1 MIRGDTF
8 MPHDVNSLSR
18 LRALIRANHAV
29 VEQLELPVVLRRIVE
44 AAVELVSAD
53 YGALGVIAPHG
64 GLDQFIH
71 VGMTDPDVSRIGHLP
86 EGHGLLG
93 ALIDDPRP
101 IRLERI
107 AEDPRSAG
115 FPEDHPPM
123 GGFLGVPVRVRDT
136 VYGNLYLSNHDDG
149 GFSNE
154 DTRLVMA
161 LAATAGVAI
170 ENARLFAETSRR
182 QAWSAA
188 SAEITAALLSGE
200 QSESIELLADR
211 VLELSVADLVCVI
224 VPSAQAG
231 SLIVDVAVG
240 LDDRDVRSVSMPIG
254 ESIASRVI
262 EGRQPELV
270 DDSDI
275 TLASG
280 AELGPVMAVP
290 LMAGG
295 RAEGVLFVARKR
307 SGVRFTT
314 ADLEMAADFAGQAS
328 VAMQLGKARSDRQ
341 RMLLLEDR
349 GRIARDLHD
358 HVIQQIF
365 GTGLELQSIAGALQD
380 AALAERINQSVTH
393 LDESIS
399 QIRTVIFALSSPPDR
414 ASGTL
419 RHTVIDL
426 ADELAPTFASPP
438 RVTFTGPVDLLVTG
452 TLAGDVM
459 AVVREG
465 LTNAARHAAASTVA
479 VTVSAADGWIV
490 VDVVDDGSGIG
501 AVRRRSGLKNL
512 AVRAES
518 RGGSMDIDPDG
529 LGTDQRGTHVRW
541 SCPYSLVEA

>member
-1 MIRGDTF
+1 

-18 LRALIRANHAV
+18 LRALIRANNAV
-29 VEQLELPVVLRRIVE
+29 VEHLELPVVLKSIVE
-44 AAVELVSAD
+44 AAVELVTAD

-71 VGMTDPDVSRIGHLP
+71 VGMMDGDVSRIGHLP

-107 AEDPRSAG
+107 AADPRSTG
-115 FPEDHPPM
+115 FPENHPPM
-123 GGFLGVPVRVRDT
+123 AGFLGVPVRVRDT
-136 VYGNLYLSNHDDG
+136 VYGNLYLSNQAEG
-149 GFSNE
+149 GFSDE
-154 DTRLVMA
+154 DVRLVTA

-170 ENARLFAETSRR
+170 ENARLFAETTRR

-200 QSESIELLADR
+200 QSESMTLLADR

-224 VPSAQAG
+224 VPSGQG
-231 SLIVDVAVG
+231 SSLIVDVAVG
-240 LDDRDVRSVSMPIG
+240 LDEQNVRGVSMPRG
-254 ESIASRVI
+254 ESIASRVM

-270 DDSDI
+270 DESDI
-275 TLASG
+275 TLAGG
-280 AELGPVMAVP
+280 AELGPAMAVP
-290 LMAGG
+290 LMSGG
-295 RAEGVLFVARKR
+295 RAEGVLFVARLR
-307 SGVRFTT
+307 SGPRFSPV
-314 ADLEMAADFAGQAS
+314 DLELAADFAGQAS

-365 GTGLELQSIAGALQD
+365 GTGLELQSIAGVLPD
-380 AALAERINQSVTH
+380 AALADRIQRAVTH

-399 QIRTVIFALSSPPDR
+399 QIRTVIFALSSRPEHAP
-414 ASGTL
+414 GTL

-426 ADELAPTFASPP
+426 ADELATTFASPP
-438 RVTFTGPVDLLVTG
+438 RVTFTGPVDLLVTDS
-452 TLAGDVM
+452 LAGDVM

-465 LTNAARHAAASTVA
+465 LTNAARHAAAETVA
-479 VTVSAADGWIV
+479 VTVAATDGWVV
-490 VDVVDDGSGIG
+490 VDVVDNGLGIG
-501 AVRRRSGLKNL
+501 DVARRSGLKNL
-512 AVRAES
+512 AVRAEA
-518 RGGSMDIDPDG
+518 RGGSMAINPDG
-529 LGTDQRGTHVRW
+529 SGAGRRGTHVRW
-541 SCPYSLVEA
+541 SSPYSLVEA

>member
-1 MIRGDTF
+1 MTEQ
-8 MPHDVNSLSR
+8 VNSLSR

-29 VEQLELPVVLRRIVE
+29 VEQLELPVVLRKIVE

-71 VGMTDPDVSRIGHLP
+71 VGMADADLSRIGHLP

-107 AEDPRSAG
+107 ATDPRSVG
-115 FPEDHPPM
+115 FPEGHPPM

-136 VYGNLYLSNHDDG
+136 VYGNLYLSNRGDG
-149 GFSNE
+149 GFSDE
-154 DTRLVMA
+154 DIRLVTA

-170 ENARLFAETSRR
+170 ENARLFAETTRR

-188 SAEITAALLSGE
+188 SAEITSALLSGE
-200 QSESIELLADR
+200 QSESIALLADR
-211 VLELSVADLVCVI
+211 VLELSAADLVCVI
-224 VPSAQAG
+224 VPSG
-231 SLIVDVAVG
+231 RPGGLTVDVAVG
-240 LDDRDVRSVSMPIG
+240 LDERDVRGVSMPLG

-270 DDSDI
+270 DESDI

-280 AELGPVMAVP
+280 TELGPVMAVP

-295 RAEGVLFVARKR
+295 RAEGVLFVARR
-307 SGVRFTT
+307 RTGLRFST

-365 GTGLELQSIAGALQD
+365 GTGLELQSIAGVQPNT
-380 AALAERINQSVTH
+380 ALADRIHRAVNN

-399 QIRTVIFALSSPPDR
+399 QIRTIIFALSSPPDR
-414 ASGTL
+414 AAGTL
-419 RHTVIDL
+419 RHTVMDL
-426 ADELAPTFASPP
+426 ADELAPAFASPP

-452 TLAGDVM
+452 SLAGDVM

-465 LTNAARHAAASTVA
+465 LTNAARHASAGTVEVA
-479 VTVSAADGWIV
+479 VAAADGWVV

-501 AVRRRSGLKNL
+501 AVSRRSGLKNL

-518 RGGSMDIDPDG
+518 RGGSMAIDPDRVG
-529 LGTDQRGTHVRW
+529 AGQTGTHVRW
-541 SCPYSLVEA
+541 SSPYSLVED